1 MQMAKT
7 SAACAKLHQAKI
19 PYIVVLTDPSMA
31 GVLASYGSLGDFIIS
46 EPGLLTGLTA
56 DRVAAQAQVIHVP
69 DNFRKAEFALEHGQI
84 DRIVSRRELKST
96 LVKLLQFCRGEEEED
111 AA

>member
-1 MQMAKT
+1 
-7 SAACAKLHQAKI
+7 
-19 PYIVVLTDPSMA
+19 MA

-56 DRVAAQAQVIHVP
+56 DRVAQQAQVIHVP

-84 DRIVSRRELKST
+84 DRIVPRRELKST
-96 LVKLLQFCRGEEEED
+96 IIKLLQFSGGEENQN